1 MKVKS
6 DPFGNC
12 NSERIS
18 KKSKRSKV
26 KKDKKKKDKKK
37 KDKKSKEVKEDK
49 SASNESLPSTN
60 KQVVTTSRGGQLKAQ
75 LFRKCIDVFIPHNVG
90 FYF

>member
-12 NSERIS
+12 TSGRIS

-26 KKDKKKKDKKK
+26 KKDKKKKDKKEKEIK
-37 KDKKSKEVKEDK
+37 KDK
-49 SASNESLPSTN
+49 SASNERLQSTN
-60 KQVVTTSRGGQLKAQ
+60 EQVSNYIST
-75 LFRKCIDVFIPHNVG
+75 
-90 FYF
+90 